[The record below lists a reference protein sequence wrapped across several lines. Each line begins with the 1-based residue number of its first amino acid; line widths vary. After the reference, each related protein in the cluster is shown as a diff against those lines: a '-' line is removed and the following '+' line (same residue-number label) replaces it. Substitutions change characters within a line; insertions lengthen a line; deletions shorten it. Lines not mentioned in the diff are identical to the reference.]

1 MIQRIPEVEL
11 AKQAMRDGKRHLLPI
26 YKEQRRRTFAKE
38 MEKALPDGHQ
48 HSANQQES
56 TRKIL

>member
-11 AKQAMRDGKRHLLPI
+11 AKQAMRDGKPNLARF
-26 YKEQRRRTFAKE
+26 YKRQRRRSFAKE
-38 MEKALPDGHQ
+38 LEKALADGHQ
-48 HSANQQES
+48 TSAIRQES